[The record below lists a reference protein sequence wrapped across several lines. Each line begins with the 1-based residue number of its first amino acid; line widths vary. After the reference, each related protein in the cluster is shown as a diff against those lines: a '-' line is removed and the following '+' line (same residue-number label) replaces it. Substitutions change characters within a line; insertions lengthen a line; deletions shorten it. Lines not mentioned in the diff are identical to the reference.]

1 MAVLAPSLSRCRTEI
16 NQRWPSRDHSSDGWI
31 GDAAHRTRPSDHNP
45 NRRGVVD
52 AIDIDVDG
60 IQCAVLVAILIA
72 HPAVNYVI
80 WNRTIWSRSRGFRAA
95 RYTGTDPHTNHIHV
109 SVLQTVAAENN
120 TTPWRI
126 FAGIVIVPV
135 VQPTPAPKPESGPV
149 ELAWRDR
156 LARALPVVRKGST
169 GRTVRR
175 AQALINVASG
185 NPLSED
191 GGFGPK
197 TDTAVRK
204 FQTAYHLTVDG
215 VIGAQTW
222 TALIGALPT
231 LRHGTSSIETIR
243 AQALLNLFGANLR
256 EDGVFGSGTEAA
268 VRAFQGR
275 YGLGVDGVVGPVTH
289 TALLTR

>member
-1 MAVLAPSLSRCRTEI
+1 MAVLAPSLARARTEI
-16 NQRWPSRDHSSDGWI
+16 NQEWPRRDHSSDGWI

-60 IQCAVLVAILIA
+60 IPCALLVAILIT

-80 WNRTIWSRSRGFRAA
+80 WNRTIWSRTRGFRAA
-95 RYTGTDPHTNHIHV
+95 HYTGPDPHTGHIHV
-109 SVLQTVAAENN
+109 SDLQTVSAENT

-126 FAGIVIVPV
+126 AAGVVVVPV
-135 VQPTPAPKPESGPV
+135 VQPTPTPESGPV

-175 AQALINVASG
+175 AQALLNVAAG
-185 NPLSED
+185 NPLTED

-197 TDTAVRK
+197 TDTAVRS
-204 FQTAYHLTVDG
+204 FQSVYHLTVDG
-215 VIGAQTW
+215 VVGGQTW
-222 TALIGALPT
+222 TALVGALPT
-231 LRHGTSSIETIR
+231 LRRGATGVETRR
-243 AQALLNLFGANLR
+243 AQALLNVFGAGIR
-256 EDGVFGSGTEAA
+256 EDGDFGGGTDTA
-268 VRAFQGR
+268 VRAFQSH
-275 YGLGVDGVVGPVTH
+275 YGLTRDGVVGPATY